1 MTLMDRIAAL
11 LPRSNRA
18 AEAEVLAA
26 LAAASADELDTVLT
40 GLDAAGLFAS
50 LDDRLVGPDHHTAL
64 RTLMTERAAELSIDA
79 QAALIHAL
87 QAGHTDAADEQAIAR
102 VFETR
107 HGAELTRLKNQ
118 LNTRKD
124 DHDLEGL
131 VYGDVD
137 DPAIRQRILDHIE
150 AEARGVHPGE
160 AKVLCDSDDTV
171 VCALHDRRYPRGTV
185 YPGILALLDALDRG
199 PHEEPYSLGDL
210 TFVTARPAD
219 VFGLIEN
226 HTRRT
231 LRAAGIATHTMLSG
245 TFLAMTSLD
254 RMAGRKV
261 ANIEHYHALFPEY
274 RLVFIGDS
282 GQGDI
287 AVARSMWE
295 RFDDVLDLTVIHDVV
310 GTPDAER
317 ARLRTERILL
327 VDTYAEAA
335 RLFRERGLIGDAG
348 LQRVIDESATGLDAV
363 RWASVEQE
371 RTTRA
376 LFERDT
382 SS

>member
-1 MTLMDRIAAL
+1 M
-11 LPRSNRA
+11 
-18 AEAEVLAA
+18 
-26 LAAASADELDTVLT
+26 
-40 GLDAAGLFAS
+40 
-50 LDDRLVGPDHHTAL
+50 
-64 RTLMTERAAELSIDA
+64 
-79 QAALIHAL
+79 
-87 QAGHTDAADEQAIAR
+87 
-102 VFETR
+102 
-107 HGAELTRLKNQ
+107 
-118 LNTRKD
+118 
-124 DHDLEGL
+124 
-131 VYGDVD
+131 
-137 DPAIRQRILDHIE
+137 
-150 AEARGVHPGE
+150 
-160 AKVLCDSDDTV
+160 LCDIDDTV

-245 TFLAMTSLD
+245 TFLAMASLD

-317 ARLRTERILL
+317 ARLREERILL

-335 RLFRERGLIGDAG
+335 RLFHERGLISDAG

-363 RWASVEQE
+363 RWASPEQE

-376 LFERDT
+376 LFGRT
-382 SS
+382 APN

>member
-1 MTLMDRIAAL
+1 M
-11 LPRSNRA
+11 
-18 AEAEVLAA
+18 
-26 LAAASADELDTVLT
+26 
-40 GLDAAGLFAS
+40 
-50 LDDRLVGPDHHTAL
+50 
-64 RTLMTERAAELSIDA
+64 
-79 QAALIHAL
+79 
-87 QAGHTDAADEQAIAR
+87 
-102 VFETR
+102 
-107 HGAELTRLKNQ
+107 
-118 LNTRKD
+118 
-124 DHDLEGL
+124 
-131 VYGDVD
+131 
-137 DPAIRQRILDHIE
+137 
-150 AEARGVHPGE
+150 
-160 AKVLCDSDDTV
+160 LCDIDDTV

-376 LFERDT
+376 LFERDAP
-382 SS
+382 S